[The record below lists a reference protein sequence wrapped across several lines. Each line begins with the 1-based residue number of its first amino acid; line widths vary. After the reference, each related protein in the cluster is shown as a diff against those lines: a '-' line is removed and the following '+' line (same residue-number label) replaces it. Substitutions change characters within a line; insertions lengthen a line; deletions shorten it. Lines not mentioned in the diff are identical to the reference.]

1 MTLLA
6 DVAGLPV
13 LSAGGVTYPWSD
25 VFLAAQMWGEW
36 APVAERAAAPE
47 AAPDAAALKR
57 AGAAFRTER
66 RLLAA
71 DELRD
76 WLARHRLTLEDWN
89 AYLRRRLGGGS
100 GSGSGAAHSDEG
112 AVWAEGVCSGAFAGF
127 SRALAERAAA
137 LAAGEHA
144 PGEQA
149 PTAEPPPHAD
159 WLARMPGRAE
169 AAELGIP
176 PDEVASRC
184 ADLWRA
190 ESAYERLRA
199 AVTASDEPRRAL
211 AAHSADWLRVDCEY
225 VLAGGEDVAR
235 EAALLVREDGLP
247 LEEVARAAGLDAVDA
262 RVYVGDMPA
271 ELRAAATSAAPG
283 DGIGPVAVEGGSRF
297 MVMAVRGKVAPS
309 MDDPEIRARA
319 HGAALERA
327 LEREVTERVTWH
339 ERY

>member
-6 DVAGLPV
+6 DVSALPV
-13 LSAGGVTYPWSD
+13 LSAGGVAYRWSD
-25 VFLAAQMWGEW
+25 VFLAARLRGEW
-36 APVAERAAAPE
+36 APLAERAAAPE

-89 AYLRRRLGGGS
+89 AYLRRRLGGRGGS
-100 GSGSGAAHSDEG
+100 TQSQEG
-112 AVWAEGVCSGAFAGF
+112 ALWAEGVCSGAFAGF

-137 LAAGEHA
+137 LAAGEHTPA
-144 PGEQA
+144 
-149 PTAEPPPHAD
+149 AEPPPHAD
-159 WLARMPGRAE
+159 WLARMPNSTE

-176 PDEVASRC
+176 PEEVASRC

-190 ESAYERLRA
+190 ESAYQRLRA
-199 AVTASDEPRRAL
+199 AVMSSDEPRRAL

-225 VLAGGEDVAR
+225 LVAGGEDVAR
-235 EAALLVREDGLP
+235 EAALLLREDGLP
-247 LEEVARAAGLDAVDA
+247 LDQVARAAGLDAIDA

-297 MVMAVRGKVAPS
+297 VVMAVRGKVAPS

-319 HGAALERA
+319 HAAALERA